1 MATNLDEFQIEIKL
15 TSAEAAKA
23 IDLLVGNLEKLG
35 KNVNMDKPAKELDKV
50 SKSMKTLS
58 NVSKKIA
65 GLGAGLAILSKG
77 ISSSVKLATEYTQTL
92 NMMKVVMGE
101 GTKEAVEFAN
111 KLGDTLGI
119 NPADVMNFQVTFQN
133 LMTGF
138 GNTSEKAQIM
148 SKNLTQLSYDMA
160 AFYAQ
165 LGGDSQAAAEKLRL
179 AMAGTI
185 EPIQRLGYA
194 IKEADLQAVAARQ
207 GLNVNIRNLDTA
219 SKSMLRY
226 IAIME
231 QSTHVQG
238 YMAKSF
244 SSPATAMLVFK
255 STVKQ
260 LSTEV
265 GKTFLPM
272 LMAAIP
278 YMQAFVRGVLNVV
291 KAINGFFGIEL
302 PTINW
307 EEAQNGLTN
316 IGKEATDT
324 GNAIKKAF
332 TLGIDE
338 LNVFDSTTSGVGN
351 SMQNITG
358 LLDLPEYD
366 MLEGFNGKEVDEITK
381 KFEKIVG
388 IVASIGAGILA
399 WKVSSN
405 LLDALSEITKMKK
418 IENIK
423 MAAKITMAV
432 TGFALEFDAAKA
444 IGKGEGDVSKYI
456 QLAIGTAMGVAG
468 SVMLIGGPLG
478 WTIGIT
484 AALAI
489 AVSGIT
495 VGFNQSVDE
504 MIKEEFYDGGG
515 TITITELS
523 EDFAGVITEISKMND
538 AVIQSGEKIKE
549 YGTKSKEA
557 SEDIEKI
564 ATALGNGYESANIN
578 IPKLQEKFQELA
590 TTTKTLMEET
600 YDNIIMAV
608 SGSLKQALI
617 DAGVNVPQIVAEI
630 SKIKGESE
638 TTYNELMKEYDD
650 ISKKMQEGKGDVE
663 SYAEQLLNVATKMQ
677 ELSGQADPVK
687 EAFSD
692 VDKALIDIDWQSE
705 EAKNNAFE
713 VLKNSTKGALENVEQ
728 FTNTLSENLK
738 LLEQQGVSSDTISKI
753 TNAMIQVSEQ
763 QKSDIQSTALEYADI
778 IQTSLVNGMEEQ
790 FEKSQQEYSNYNWG
804 QKLISKLIYGSGEE
818 SFTRST
824 LQKYRDDYINP
835 ITTELQDIFDEV
847 GIEGSTWASD
857 ASKEIIDSLFKTDII
872 HGEMGTNVYYEY
884 QSSIEQEIEKALD
897 GIKTKEVPKAK
908 DAGKNVIEGMSQG
921 ITENSI
927 LLNDSI
933 RNVLEGKGG
942 SSTSLIQTT
951 MDTLGIHS
959 PSTVFADFGM
969 NIDQGLANGIT
980 DNASTVTDSM
990 QNLLNSMLEKT
1001 EGFIEKMRNAMNS
1014 FLKEFARSMAS
1025 ISIEDGDVSYSKIP
1039 KITIPRFESGGFPT
1053 SGEMFFARED
1063 GLPEMVGRVGRQ
1075 TAVMNNGQIADT
1087 MANSLIKAMN
1097 QGGASQQPTV
1107 IENKLYLDGEV
1118 VYNNQQKI
1126 QRSKGY
1132 NLGMGVFANV

>member
-1 MATNLDEFQIEIKL
+1 MPNLDEIQIKI
-15 TSAEAAKA
+15 SQDSSEASKS
-23 IDLLVGNLEKLG
+23 IDSLISSLEKLS
-35 KNVNMDKPAKELDKV
+35 KSTNLDKPAKEVDKI
-50 SKSMKTLS
+50 SESFEKLS
-58 NVSKKIA
+58 DVSKKVISI
-65 GLGAGLAILSKG
+65 GAGLAILGKG
-77 ISSSVKLATEYTQTL
+77 ISGSVKLASEYTQTL
-92 NMMKVVMGE
+92 NMMSVVMGE
-101 GTKEAVEFAN
+101 GSKEAIKFADT
-111 KLGDTLGI
+111 LGDTLGI

-138 GNTSEKAQIM
+138 GNTSDKAQIM

-160 AFYAQ
+160 SFYAQ

-278 YMQAFVRGVLNVV
+278 YMQAFVIGVLNVV

-307 EEAQNGLTN
+307 EETQNGLSD
-316 IGKEATDT
+316 IGKEATAT

-338 LNVFDSTTSGVGN
+338 LNVFDATTSGVGN

-358 LLDLPEYD
+358 LLDLPEYN
-366 MLEGFNGKEVDEITK
+366 MLEGFNGKEVSEITE
-381 KFEKIVG
+381 KFEKILGLVG
-388 IVASIGAGILA
+388 SIAAGILT
-399 WKVSSN
+399 WKVSTSF
-405 LLDALSEITKMKK
+405 LDTIQSLTKMKK

-423 MAAKITMAV
+423 MAAKITMAI
-432 TGFALEFDAAKA
+432 TGFALEFDAATA
-444 IGKGEGDVSKYI
+444 IGKGEGNVARYI
-456 QLAIGTAMGVAG
+456 ELAVGSALGVAG
-468 SVMLIGGPLG
+468 SVLLIGGPLG

-489 AVSGIT
+489 AVSGIN

-523 EDFAGVITEISKMND
+523 EDFASVITEITKMD
-538 AVIQSGEKIKE
+538 EAIIRSGEKIKE
-549 YGTKSKEA
+549 YGTKSKET
-557 SEDIEKI
+557 SDDIERI

-590 TTTKTLMEET
+590 TTTKNLMNET

-617 DAGVNVPQIVAEI
+617 DAGINVPQIVAEI

-650 ISKKMQEGKGDVE
+650 ISKKMQQGKGDVQA
-663 SYAEQLLNVATKMQ
+663 YAEQLLNVATKMQ

-687 EAFSD
+687 QAFSD

-713 VLKNSTKGALENVEQ
+713 VLKNSTKGALENVEN
-728 FTNTLSENLK
+728 FTTTLSENLK
-738 LLEQQGVSSDTISKI
+738 LLEQQGVSSDTITKI

-763 QKSDIQSTALEYADI
+763 QKSDIQNTALEYADI
-778 IQTSLVNGMEEQ
+778 IQKSLVSGMEEQ
-790 FEKSQQEYSNYNWG
+790 FEKSQEEYSNYNWG
-804 QKLISKLIYGSGEE
+804 QKLISKLMYGSGEE
-818 SFTRST
+818 SFTRNT
-824 LQKYRDDYINP
+824 LQKYRDDYITP

-857 ASKEIIDSLFKTDII
+857 ASKEIIDSLFKTEIFR
-872 HGEMGTNVYYEY
+872 GELGTNVYYEY
-884 QSSIEQEIEKALD
+884 QSTIEKEIEKALD
-897 GIKTKEVPKAK
+897 GVKNNEVPKAK
-908 DAGKNVIEGMSQG
+908 EAGKNIVEGMGKG
-921 ITENSI
+921 IEDNSA
-927 LLNDSI
+927 LLNETM
-933 RNVLEGKGG
+933 RNMLEGKGG
-942 SSTSLIQTT
+942 TSQGLIGITR
-951 MDTLGIHS
+951 DTLGIHS
-959 PSTVFADFGM
+959 PSTVYADFGK
-969 NIDQGLANGIT
+969 NIDEGLANGIA
-980 DNASTVTDSM
+980 DNASTVTTSM
-990 QNLLNSMLEKT
+990 ENLLNAMLGKT

-1025 ISIEDGDVSYSKIP
+1025 ISIEDGEVSYSKIP
-1039 KITIPRFESGGFPT
+1039 KITIPRFENGGFPT

-1087 MANSLIKAMN
+1087 MAQSLIRAMG
-1097 QGGASQQPTV
+1097 QSGATSQPQV

-1118 VYNNQQKI
+1118 VYANQQKI